1 MFHVVKSNA
10 HRTRRR
16 NRRTSD
22 CFFLYSSPIYLYAP
36 ISPYKKRL
44 HMQSWRQQAFDA
56 PYSLIL
62 EEAEP
67 SDWQHSVIT
76 VMGGC
81 LKLYSTR
88 LMPMHWVPPTEKMSL
103 KVSDH
108 SWSGVR
114 DFPMFFASVK
124 IFHGFVLEI
133 QSYGVGT
140 RLSLLFVF
148 CTSLFHSPFLNI
160 TPFNSVMRFVSL

>member
-36 ISPYKKRL
+36 ISPNKKRL
-44 HMQSWRQQAFDA
+44 HTQSWCQQAFDA

-88 LMPMHWVPPTEKMSL
+88 LMPMHWVSPTENIRPFMIRSKGFCNVFLHQSRYSMVCARGSKL
-103 KVSDH
+103 WH
-108 SWSGVR
+108 WHEII
-114 DFPMFFASVK
+114 FALR
-124 IFHGFVLEI
+124 VLYLAF
-133 QSYGVGT
+133 S
-140 RLSLLFVF
+140 S
-148 CTSLFHSPFLNI
+148 SPI
-160 TPFNSVMRFVSL
+160 

>member
-36 ISPYKKRL
+36 ISPNKKRL
-44 HMQSWRQQAFDA
+44 HTQSWCQQAFDA

-88 LMPMHWVPPTEKMSL
+88 LMPMHWVSPTENIRPFMIRSKGFCCFS
-103 KVSDH
+103 
-108 SWSGVR
+108 
-114 DFPMFFASVK
+114 ASVK
-124 IFHGFVLEI
+124 IFHGLCQRFKAMTLARDYLCSSCFVPRFFI
-133 QSYGVGT
+133 
-140 RLSLLFVF
+140 F
-148 CTSLFHSPFLNI
+148 PNI
-160 TPFNSVMRFVSL
+160 TV

>member
-36 ISPYKKRL
+36 ISPNKKRL
-44 HMQSWRQQAFDA
+44 HTQSWCQQAFDA

-88 LMPMHWVPPTEKMSL
+88 LMPMHWVSPTENIRPFMIRSKGFCCFS
-103 KVSDH
+103 
-108 SWSGVR
+108 
-114 DFPMFFASVK
+114 ASVK
-124 IFHGFVLEI
+124 IFHGFVPEV
-133 QSYGVGT
+133 QSYDIGT

-148 CTSLFHSPFLNI
+148 CTSLFHLPQY
-160 TPFNSVMRFVSL
+160 NSVMRFASL